1 MRTLKRLFNHL
12 INQSNPKK
20 RRRYTN
26 KFNLR
31 GLDFQKVYW
40 EKDSSEPPCFINE
53 DFSNSDL
60 FSASLRNCVFVNCSF
75 DKSDMIYTD
84 LVDAYFER
92 CTFKR
97 TSIRLSKIGN
107 AVFSN
112 CFFEKADLSY
122 CSAEETSF
130 ENSTILNTKLE
141 HMSLVSSNLSHTK
154 IYNCYVYGISSWDLN
169 LNCSVQKDL
178 IITPKGKPTITVDN
192 IELAQF
198 LYLLINNSK
207 LREAIDSISSK
218 AVLILG
224 NFSKERKKILDQI
237 RKQLRNRNLIP
248 ILFDF
253 EKPNSRDLTETI
265 RLLALMSKFVIV
277 DLSSPRSSPHE
288 IANIVTDNPSINIF
302 PIVLSGEQPYGMFED
317 HYKAYPWVKKI
328 KEYTN
333 DNILQVVDEIL
344 YDIET
349 P

>member
-1 MRTLKRLFNHL
+1 MHTFKRLFNHVV
-12 INQSNPKK
+12 NHSNPKK
-20 RRRYTN
+20 RRLHTS

-31 GLDFQKVYW
+31 GLDFQEKFW
-40 EKDSSEPPCFINE
+40 ERGSSEPPLLIEE

-60 FSASLRNCVFVNCSF
+60 FSASLRNCVFLNCCF
-75 DKSDMIYTD
+75 DKSNMIYTD
-84 LVDAYFER
+84 LVDAYFES
-92 CTFKR
+92 CTFKG
-97 TSIRLSKIGN
+97 TTIRLSKIGS
-107 AVFSN
+107 AVFRN
-112 CFFEKADLSY
+112 CVFEKADLSY

-130 ENSTILNTKLE
+130 EGSKFINTKLE
-141 HMSLVSSNLSHTK
+141 HMSLVSSDFSHTK

-169 LNCSVQKDL
+169 LDCSVQKDL
-178 IITPKGKPTITVDN
+178 IITPRGKPTIKVDN

-207 LREAIDSISSK
+207 LRDAIDSISSK
-218 AVLILG
+218 SVLILG

-265 RLLALMSKFVIV
+265 RLLALMSKFIIV

-288 IANIVTDNPSINIF
+288 LANIITENPSIKVF
-302 PIVLSGEQPYGMFED
+302 PIVLSGEKPYGMFED
-317 HYKAYPWVKKI
+317 HYKSYSWVQKVKN
-328 KEYTN
+328 YTN
-333 DNILQVVDEIL
+333 DSILQVVDDIL
-344 YDIET
+344 SDIDT